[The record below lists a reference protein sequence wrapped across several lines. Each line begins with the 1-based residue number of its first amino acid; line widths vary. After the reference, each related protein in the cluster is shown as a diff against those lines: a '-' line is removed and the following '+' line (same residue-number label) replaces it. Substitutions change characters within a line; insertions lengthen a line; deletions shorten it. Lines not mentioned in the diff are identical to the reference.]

1 MLPEGSLQ
9 TFMDLPR
16 KIYQQ
21 KNLSKLDA
29 LVETL
34 GGKEYF
40 ESIAKRLV
48 KIYSRWLADFE
59 KYIPVVMLSLGD
71 AKEKFNRERYGIA
84 TTSFEEMK
92 AFYADSYELILEMVD
107 VPVFLNNMVIRGDY
121 GAFSATANVKSI
133 AQYHNQTKS
142 ERIKSLIDDEPFSK
156 AIPLNR
162 NVRNAIAHYN
172 YEFDA
177 GTQKISFINRYKNKE
192 NSVEMHLIDLALLC
206 YDNMTILLYLD
217 ELMYSLR
224 KWDYRKTG
232 MRPHIC
238 KS

>member
-1 MLPEGSLQ
+1 MICSLTKKIKLTREPLRNISEKFTVHNELDVMMALHQSGVLGLNHMLPEGSLQ

-107 VPVFLNNMVIRGDY
+107 VPVF
-121 GAFSATANVKSI
+121 
-133 AQYHNQTKS
+133 
-142 ERIKSLIDDEPFSK
+142 
-156 AIPLNR
+156 
-162 NVRNAIAHYN
+162 
-172 YEFDA
+172 
-177 GTQKISFINRYKNKE
+177 
-192 NSVEMHLIDLALLC
+192 
-206 YDNMTILLYLD
+206 
-217 ELMYSLR
+217 
-224 KWDYRKTG
+224 
-232 MRPHIC
+232 
-238 KS
+238 